1 MTTPPTVLFICQHNA
16 GRSQLGAHLLDVIA
30 PGEFISVSAG
40 LNPADEI
47 NPVVGE
53 SLHEVGA
60 DTSAARPRRVTEADL
75 STADVV
81 VTMKPGL
88 QLPAPVAGRRVEW
101 EFPNPEDWDLAG
113 VRKLRDAVACQ
124 VRALATEL
132 ADQHA

>member
-47 NPVVGE
+47 NPVVAE
-53 SLHEVGA
+53 SLAEVGA

-75 STADVV
+75 ATADVV

-88 QLPAPVAGRRVEW
+88 RLPAPVTGQRVEW
-101 EFPNPEDWDLAG
+101 EFPNPENWDLNG
-113 VRKLRDAVACQ
+113 VRTMREAVAAR
-124 VRALATEL
+124 VRLLAAEL
-132 ADQHA
+132 TDQPA